1 MKKLLMFVIF
11 VGVLAFLVLFV
22 LPRYPRQETA
32 TQRPQQPSPWNS
44 GSIQGTF
51 AGVQV
56 HQVDAGHA
64 TLMFSFDLD
73 NNTDTDYR
81 FSKGPNTVV
90 MSRLKSDGSLRSD
103 DSIELDTSVFVPARN
118 RTRIAVQVTRPFN
131 WPPGLPETQIG
142 PINQIKFRQ
151 FVADEVAN
159 LTGFV
164 LFDQANHFQ
173 VELPGGWQELQP
185 SATAAG
191 LN

>member
-1 MKKLLMFVIF
+1 M
-11 VGVLAFLVLFV
+11 LV
-22 LPRYPRQETA
+22 
-32 TQRPQQPSPWNS
+32 
-44 GSIQGTF
+44 
-51 AGVQV
+51 
-56 HQVDAGHA
+56 
-64 TLMFSFDLD
+64 FSFDLD

-81 FSKGPNTVV
+81 FGKGPNTVV

-142 PINQIKFRQ
+142 PINQVKFRQ

-159 LTGFV
+159 VSGFV
-164 LFDQANHFQ
+164 LFDQASHFQ
-173 VELPGGWQELQP
+173 IELPGGWQELQQ
-185 SATAAG
+185 SANAAG